1 MNKLPSLLLTLLAGA
16 TTAPA
21 LAQTAPPAPANVE
34 IAMPRD
40 SARQFFGSYQF
51 EPNFTMRIF
60 SENNKYFGQ
69 RVGDAERFQLFPKQ
83 ANRFFLKAMPAELEF
98 LRDASGHYQT
108 LVLHQG
114 GRDMRA
120 RRTETQ
126 PVELY
131 DTILHLDS
139 LLYGA
144 YNRRNLPALLAYFAP
159 TLEFYHDQTGFT
171 TYPENARR
179 FKENFAKATVMRREL
194 APGSLEVYPIAGF
207 GAIEIGT
214 HRFYQTDPGQPEKLV
229 AEPRFVHV
237 WQNTKGRWQI
247 VRIVSYDH

>member
-1 MNKLPSLLLTLLAGA
+1 MTKFLYLLLPVLLAAGPA
-16 TTAPA
+16 T
-21 LAQTAPPAPANVE
+21 AQTDPPATVNVE
-34 IAMPRD
+34 ISMPRD

-60 SENNKYFGQ
+60 SENGKYYGQ
-69 RVGDAERFQLFPKQ
+69 RVGDPERFQLFAKQ

-98 LRDASGHYQT
+98 VRDARGRYQT

-114 GRDMRA
+114 GRNMRA
-120 RRTETQ
+120 QRTQAQ

-131 DTILHLDS
+131 DTVLHLDS

-144 YNRRNLPALLAYFAP
+144 YNRRNLPVLLGYFAP

-171 TYPENARR
+171 TYAENARR
-179 FKENFAKATVMRREL
+179 FKENFAKPTVMRREL

-214 HRFYQTDPGQPEKLV
+214 HRFYQTDPGQPERLV
-229 AEPRFVHV
+229 AEPRFLHV
-237 WQNTKGRWQI
+237 WQNTQGRWQI

>member
-1 MNKLPSLLLTLLAGA
+1 MNKALTLFLLIAAGSA
-16 TTAPA
+16 R
-21 LAQTAPPAPANVE
+21 AQLPLPTPGNVE
-34 IAMPRD
+34 VAMPRD

-60 SENNKYFGQ
+60 SENNKYYGQ
-69 RVGDAERFQLFPKQ
+69 RVGDAERFQLFAKQ

-98 LRDASGHYQT
+98 LRDASGRYQT

-120 RRTETQ
+120 QRTQAQ

-131 DTILHLDS
+131 DTVQLLDS

-171 TYPENARR
+171 TYADNARR

-229 AEPRFVHV
+229 AAPRFVHV
-237 WQNTKGRWQI
+237 WQNSKGRWQI
-247 VRIVSYDH
+247 VRIISYDH

>member
-1 MNKLPSLLLTLLAGA
+1 MTKLFYLLPLALLAA
-16 TTAPA
+16 RPA
-21 LAQTAPPAPANVE
+21 RAQTAPPAPANVE
-34 IAMPRD
+34 IAMSRD

-51 EPNFTMRIF
+51 EPNFTMRVF
-60 SENNKYFGQ
+60 SENGKYYGQ
-69 RVGDAERFQLFPKQ
+69 RVGDPERFQLFPKQ

-98 LRDASGHYQT
+98 IRDASGRYQT

-120 RRTETQ
+120 QRTQ
-126 PVELY
+126 AAPHELY
-131 DTILHLDS
+131 DTVLHLDS

-144 YNRRNLPALLAYFAP
+144 YNRRNLPGFLAYFAP

-171 TYPENARR
+171 TYQDNARR
-179 FKENFAKATVMRREL
+179 FRENFAKPTIMRREL

-214 HRFYQTDPGQPEKLV
+214 HRFFQTDPGQPERLV
-229 AEPRFVHV
+229 AEPRFLHV
-237 WQNTKGRWQI
+237 WQNTKGRWQL